1 MKKLYSLFFVLFF
14 ISCSSISKDYR
25 NEDVISY
32 IENYK
37 YVINDSVVLKNKI
50 SKLLFNKT
58 DLYHQI
64 RVKKT
69 SISNNDIYYLFLS
82 TQYNNKNIYT
92 VRLLKRKHKRLFF
105 HNVGNY
111 KFFYTCID
119 TINNNSNCKPNLYV
133 LNKKYT
139 FVCGKKGEC
148 SLQSKCSM
156 FKTLV
161 VDTEY
166 LKN

>member
-1 MKKLYSLFFVLFF
+1 MIF
-14 ISCSSISKDYR
+14 ISCSSIPKNYR
-25 NEDVISY
+25 NENVISY
-32 IENYK
+32 IENDK

-64 RVKKT
+64 RINKI
-69 SISNNDIYYLFLS
+69 SISNNDVYYLFLS
-82 TQYNNKNIYT
+82 SRYNNKNIYT

-105 HNVGNY
+105 QNDGNY

-119 TINNNSNCKPNLYV
+119 TINSNSNCKPNLYV

-148 SLQSKCSM
+148 SLQSKCRM
-156 FKTLV
+156 IKTLV
-161 VDTEY
+161 VDTDY
-166 LKN
+166 IKN

>member
-14 ISCSSISKDYR
+14 ISCSSVSKDYR

-32 IENYK
+32 NENDK

-64 RVKKT
+64 RVKKA
-69 SISNNDIYYLFLS
+69 SISNDDIYYLFLS

-105 HNVGNY
+105 QNEGNY

-119 TINNNSNCKPNLYV
+119 TINSNYNCKPKLYV
-133 LNKKYT
+133 LNKKYI

-148 SLQSKCSM
+148 SLQSKCNM

-161 VDTEY
+161 VDTDSF
-166 LKN
+166 KN